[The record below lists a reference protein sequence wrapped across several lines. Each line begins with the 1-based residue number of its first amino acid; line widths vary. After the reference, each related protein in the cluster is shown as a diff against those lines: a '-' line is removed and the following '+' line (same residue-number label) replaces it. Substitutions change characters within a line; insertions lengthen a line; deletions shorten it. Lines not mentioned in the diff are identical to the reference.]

1 MKTRSSFVS
10 NSSSCSFCITNLT
23 NKTLTVRDFILENPQ
38 LIEDFNK
45 YYGYEYTL
53 EEVLED
59 SECNEEL
66 DPGDNCVIYGDE
78 YGGPVN
84 SIFDYILRDGGRS
97 ERFIW
102 SFLNYDR

>member
-45 YYGYEYTL
+45 YYGFNYTL
-53 EEVLED
+53 RDVLAD
-59 SECNEEL
+59 SACKEKIKS
-66 DPGDNCVIYGDE
+66 GDNVMEFGDE